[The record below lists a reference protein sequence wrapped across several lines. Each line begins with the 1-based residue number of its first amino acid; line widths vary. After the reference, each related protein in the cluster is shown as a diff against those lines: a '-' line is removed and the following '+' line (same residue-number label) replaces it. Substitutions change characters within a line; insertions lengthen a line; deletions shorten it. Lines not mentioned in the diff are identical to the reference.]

1 MRFFIWDWHFQG
13 KVNTRRPYKNPL
25 SQRAKLELGRA
36 YALDP
41 RFDDE
46 DFEFGN
52 TLFRLMFMG
61 R

>member
-36 YALDP
+36 YA
-41 RFDDE
+41 FITKFYDE
-46 DFEFGN
+46 D
-52 TLFRLMFMG
+52 
-61 R
+61 